1 MSENILFLDTECY
14 PNYFLIMLKD
24 NEGSTHSFEL
34 TRHSRLD
41 VNRVRELITNNLT
54 VGFNSKL
61 YDMPMIEAALRGYN
75 NASLKNISDSII
87 NQGAYGTLCKY
98 DLWMNN
104 EYDHIDIINVAIG
117 KASLKMYGAR
127 INTPFLQDLPYDP
140 SVTLTYDQ
148 MRVVREYCANDI
160 GITKDLYDYLKN
172 EIDLRIAINKEYGV
186 DVRSKSDAQVAEVL
200 ISKKLN
206 CGYKS
211 KRGSDIYDFYYE
223 PPAYIRYN
231 TIVLQDVLDRFK
243 TVNFK
248 GVAGDNLLKQDV
260 PLSIR
265 INNTEYSLGV
275 GGIHSTE
282 SERAIVAK
290 DDEYLIDID
299 VVSYYPSIILNNNYV
314 PTHLPAEGFLSFYRH
329 IYNERIEAKK
339 KGDKVKSNVF
349 KIILNGSFGKFGD
362 QYSILFSP
370 NLLIHTTITG
380 QLSLLMLIERLEEY
394 GFSVVSSNTDG
405 ITVHFKKADY
415 DKFRKIIKAW
425 ENKTNFE
432 TEETRYKA
440 LYNQSVNSYI
450 AIKEDNSFKCK
461 GLFASGELSRNP
473 AIKVCKDAI
482 FNYLLKGKE
491 IEETIYNTPLN
502 PENFLTVR
510 KVATGG
516 YWKEKYLGKIV
527 RWYWSTKGEPIFTK
541 DGDKVAGSDDA
552 YPLMSLSK
560 GLTCVSYEKYINKT
574 YELLKTI
581 GVNNG

>member
-1 MSENILFLDTECY
+1 MTKSILFLDTECY

-24 NEGSTHSFEL
+24 NEGNTHSFEL
-34 TRHSRLD
+34 TRHGKLD

-206 CGYKS
+206 CGYKT

-231 TIVLQDVLDRFK
+231 TPVLQDALDRFK

-282 SERAIVAK
+282 SEREIVAK
-290 DDEYLIDID
+290 DDELLIDID

-314 PTHLPAEGFLSFYRH
+314 PTHLPAERFLSFYRH

-339 KGDKVKSNVF
+339 RGDKVKANVY

-425 ENKTNFE
+425 EKKTNFE

-450 AIKEDNSFKCK
+450 AIKEDNSLKCK

-482 FNYLLKGKE
+482 FNYLLTGKE
-491 IEETIYNTPLN
+491 VEETIYNTPLN

-527 RWYWSTKGEPIFTK
+527 RWYWSIEGEPIFTK

-552 YPLMSLSK
+552 YPIMSLSK

-574 YELLKTI
+574 YELLRTI

>member
-1 MSENILFLDTECY
+1 MTKSILYLDTECY

-24 NEGSTHSFEL
+24 NEGNTHSFEL

-87 NQGAYGTLCKY
+87 NQRAYGTLCKY

-231 TIVLQDVLDRFK
+231 TPVLQDALDRFK

-290 DDEYLIDID
+290 DDELLIDID
-299 VVSYYPSIILNNNYV
+299 VVSYYPSIILNNNYA
-314 PTHLPAEGFLSFYRH
+314 PTHLPVKEFLSFYRQ

-339 KGDKVKSNVF
+339 RGDKVKSNVF

-425 ENKTNFE
+425 EKKTNFE

-482 FNYLLKGKE
+482 FNYLLTGKKV
-491 IEETIYNTPLN
+491 EETIYDTPLN

-527 RWYWSTKGEPIFTK
+527 RWYWSTKGEYISTK

-552 YPLMSLSK
+552 YPIMNLKDELININ
-560 GLTCVSYEKYINKT
+560 YEKYIAKT
-574 YELLKTI
+574 YELLRTI

>member
-1 MSENILFLDTECY
+1 MSKSIFFLDTECY

-24 NEGSTHSFEL
+24 NEGNTHFFEL
-34 TRHSRLD
+34 SRQSKLD
-41 VNRVRELITNNLT
+41 INHIKELISNNLT

-87 NQGAYGTLCKY
+87 KQGAYGTLCKY
-98 DLWMNN
+98 NLWMSPD
-104 EYDHIDIINVAIG
+104 YDHIDIINVAIG

-140 SVTLTYDQ
+140 SMMLSYDQ
-148 MRVVREYCANDI
+148 MRVVRDYCANDI
-160 GITKDLYDYLKN
+160 GITKDLFDYLKN
-172 EIDLRIAINKEYGV
+172 EIDLRIAINDVYDV

-206 CGYKS
+206 CNNKS
-211 KRGSDIYDFYYE
+211 RKKSDIYDFYYK
-223 PPAYIRYN
+223 PPAYIKYN
-231 TIVLQDVLDRFK
+231 SPVLQDALDKFK
-243 TVNFK
+243 NVNFK

-260 PLSIR
+260 PLGIR

-282 SERAIVAK
+282 SERAIVVK
-290 DDEYLIDID
+290 DDEFLIDID

-314 PTHLPAEGFLSFYRH
+314 PTHLPAEGFLNFYRQ

-415 DKFRKIIKAW
+415 DMFRKIIKAW

-450 AIKEDNSFKCK
+450 AIKEDNTLKCK
-461 GLFASGELSRNP
+461 GLFASGDLSRNP

-482 FNYLLKGKE
+482 FNYLLTGKK
-491 IEETIYNTPLN
+491 IEDTIYNTPLT

-516 YWKEKYLGKIV
+516 YWKKKYLGKIV
-527 RWYWSTKGEPIFTK
+527 RWYWSMGGEPIFTK
-541 DGDKVAGSDDA
+541 EGDKVAGSDNA
-552 YPLMSLSK
+552 YPIMSLNK
-560 GLTCVSYEKYINKT
+560 GLSFVYYEKYINKT

-581 GVNNG
+581 GVNG